1 MKMNIQLKIPTPCQE
16 RWADMRPEGQG
27 RFCEACSKTVV
38 DFSMMTDGEMLLYL
52 ARAGQHVCGRLAPEQ
67 LNREIIAGPT
77 RPNGWRGW
85 WHWVLAGVLLSAEA
99 KAQGVP
105 RAPIEQVVKKVVDE
119 TGRDSIRIKE
129 LPEVVVRGY
138 TSGRISGAM
147 TISVRVDTFKSWV
160 GDTLAVMGWKKEL
173 SVYPNPVRKG
183 MAVTLSW
190 QGMEP
195 GFYMVELFNAAG
207 AVVRQRAMQVNAKE
221 QVDLLEIPASLSG
234 GIYFLRAAKAGD
246 AKVVTRKLVV
256 L

>member
-1 MKMNIQLKIPTPCQE
+1 MPCQE

-27 RFCEACSKTVV
+27 RFCGACNKTVV
-38 DFSMMTDGEMLLYL
+38 DFSMMTDGEILLYL
-52 ARAGQHVCGRLAPEQ
+52 ARSEGGVCGRLAPEQ
-67 LNREIIAGPT
+67 LKREIVAGSA
-77 RPNGWRGW
+77 RPKGWRGW
-85 WHWVLAGVLLSAEA
+85 WHWVLAGVLLSTEV
-99 KAQGVP
+99 KAQQVP
-105 RAPIEQVVKKVVDE
+105 KARIEQVVKKVTGE
-119 TGRDSIRIKE
+119 TSQDSIKIKE

-138 TSGRISGAM
+138 VSGRITGLVTM
-147 TISVRVDTFKSWV
+147 CVQVDTFKTWV
-160 GDTLAVMGWKKEL
+160 ADTLAVFGWKKEL
-173 SVYPNPVRKG
+173 SIYPNPVQKG
-183 MAVTLSW
+183 VAVTLSW

-246 AKVVTRKLVV
+246 AKMVTRKLVV

>member
-1 MKMNIQLKIPTPCQE
+1 
-16 RWADMRPEGQG
+16 
-27 RFCEACSKTVV
+27 
-38 DFSMMTDGEMLLYL
+38 MMTDGEIILYL
-52 ARAGQHVCGRLAPEQ
+52 ARAGQHVCGRLAQEQ
-67 LNREIIAGPT
+67 LNRPVMAEPA
-77 RPNGWRGW
+77 RSKGWRGW

-105 RAPIEQVVKKVVDE
+105 RAPIEQVVKKVVGE
-119 TGRDSIRIKE
+119 TDRDSIKIKE

-138 TSGRISGAM
+138 ASGRISGAM
-147 TISVRVDTFKSWV
+147 MISVRVDTFRTWV
-160 GDTLAVMGWKKEL
+160 ADTLASLGFKKEL
-173 SVYPNPVRKG
+173 SIYPNPVRKG
-183 MAVTLSW
+183 AAVTLSW

-234 GIYFLRAAKAGD
+234 GIYFLRAAKAGE